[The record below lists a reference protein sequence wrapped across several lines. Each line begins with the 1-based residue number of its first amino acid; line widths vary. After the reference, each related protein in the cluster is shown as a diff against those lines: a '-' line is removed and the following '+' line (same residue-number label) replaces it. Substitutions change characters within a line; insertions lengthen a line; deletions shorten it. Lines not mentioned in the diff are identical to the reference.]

1 MKKLLFRLLTT
12 LCLVCFACSVHSGA
26 AGSYFHRNGHEI
38 IDPGGKAFRIK
49 GVNVSCWLYQENYI
63 YGGAQTAQKVT
74 IAKLKGVIGEQG
86 YRHYLKCMMDTFLL
100 PEDIRL
106 MKRMGINCVRIGFD
120 AVLFDDDSTRQWF
133 FQSIDRL
140 LPLFKETNIALLPIM
155 MVPPKA
161 PDKLWCTGYVKG
173 DTMLWDS
180 PSAQQRTIDIWGQ
193 IAAHFRD
200 EPMILG
206 YDLLGEPNV
215 PQKREKE
222 LIDLYRR
229 ISTCIRAQDPHHMIV
244 YEGNNYAIDL
254 SVLAKYDH
262 LLDVNGSYSFHLY
275 TWFGL
280 KMKKHLPA
288 FMENARIRNRPVF
301 CGEWGIN
308 RITTITEQVNL
319 MNGEKD
325 MDGWIIYVWKAL
337 KLPLGKEEKK
347 RPPYYGN
354 WFFIPFDKLQMS
366 LLTFKV
372 DNDMRAV
379 LDWMSGVKNSTPPDR
394 EKLIRCLEQKV
405 RVSQLKQCTLN
416 RTLVAALGLN
426 AEVE

>member
-1 MKKLLFRLLTT
+1 MVTLLCSGCTVWSGQSLLAST
-12 LCLVCFACSVHSGA
+12 F
-26 AGSYFHRNGHEI
+26 FHRNGHEI
-38 IDPGGKAFRIK
+38 IDRGGQAFQIR

-74 IAKLKGVIGEQG
+74 VSKLKRLLGERG
-86 YRHYLKCMMDTFLL
+86 YRHYLRSMMDTFLL

-106 MKRMGINCVRIGFD
+106 MKRMGINCVRLGFD

-133 FQSIDRL
+133 FHSIDRL
-140 LPLFKETNIALLPIM
+140 LPVFKETNIAILLIM

-173 DTMLWDS
+173 DTLLWDS
-180 PSAQQRTIDIWGQ
+180 PAAQQRTIDIWGQ
-193 IAAHFRD
+193 IAAHYKD
-200 EPMILG
+200 EQMILG
-206 YDLLGEPNV
+206 YDLLGEPSL
-215 PQKREKE
+215 PKKREEE

-229 ISTCIRAQDPHHMIV
+229 ISAAIRVQDPHHMLV

-254 SVLAKYDH
+254 SVLSKYDH
-262 LLDVNGSYSFHLY
+262 LLDPNSSYSFHLY

-280 KMKKHLPA
+280 KMKKRLPE
-288 FMENARIRNRPVF
+288 FMKNARLRNRPVF

-308 RITTITEQVNL
+308 RLTTITEQVQL
-319 MNGEKD
+319 MNAEKD

-337 KLPLGKEEKK
+337 ELPVGKEEKK

-354 WFFIPFDKLQMS
+354 WFFIPFEKLQMS

-372 DNDMRAV
+372 DDDMRAMM
-379 LDWMSGVKNSTPPDR
+379 DWMSGVKNATRPDR
-394 EKLIRCLEQKV
+394 EKARKALQRMVE
-405 RVSQLKQCTLN
+405 VSQIKYCTAN
-416 RTLVAALGLN
+416 RQLVEALGLK
-426 AEVE
+426 AVVE